1 MKFGPFSFAV
11 VAFAFMAGATA
22 VSAKQITP
30 KAPALS
36 GGCYQ
41 IADAEELYGFAEIV
55 NGNDSTDADPS
66 VCGELTK
73 DVVVNKEV
81 LNGWGWLNSD
91 SAETLAVWKPMV
103 DFAGKFNGNGHTISG
118 LYSRN
123 NSGLFKSLVPSENT
137 VVVVKDLGI
146 IDSYFSSTT
155 DLGVLTNYASGAGEI
170 QITNFYSLST
180 IESTKKNPLPSIA
193 SVVGHVSDNIA
204 SLTLTNCY
212 GVGKLVDGNRS
223 YYSNLLGYARNEN
236 IKVINS
242 YAVKGSRSIK
252 YGTQV
257 DSIAFVNGAVT
268 FLLKENPDGAI
279 WGQDVGNDLFPIFSG
294 TLKNSIA
301 DRYSVTFHTF
311 DGDTTNYYDT
321 YVAGLITA
329 LPKGT
334 SKDNLIFGGWY
345 KDAEFTGENDTVISS
360 KTTGD
365 LEYWARMYDRYKV
378 VYHPNGGVYD
388 SVLYYA
394 CGNPTSSFEDAIFL
408 KDSVECYLGGIGGDL
423 SHRFHR
429 DSSILLG
436 WYDNEELTGVP
447 VDSITTSDKGDKE
460 FYAKWLEFK
469 RPAIDPA
476 DSCYEISDVEELYG
490 FAALTNGRFMKG
502 DEWPEYVCG
511 KLTKDIVINEKVL
524 KDDGT
529 LDSARVPTF
538 IKWNGTGIKSGWFK
552 GQGHK
557 ISGLYVEKAG
567 GLFAYTG
574 IEYRTTVF
582 VVNDLKIEDSFI
594 SGIYGRV
601 GGVVEY
607 VPRFGNLYLENV
619 HVDGVVA
626 GSGRVGGLVGESHG
640 NLIVKNSGHRGI
652 IEATGSATVGGIV
665 AMSWERLYVV
675 QSYNEGLIVDNKYG
689 CSAMGGL
696 VGEFLRHVFV
706 VNSYNAANFIDSYL
720 NCGRVGGLLAGY
732 NQRTKVNEVMYEVEQ
747 SFFLNNYNMGTF
759 GDQVPSRVNRGEVI
773 FENDYYISGTLP
785 DDTTGVAVTAS
796 AFVDGTVAEALHDYV
811 HKDYLGNDMGD
822 GVNGSNWKQ
831 GEEHPELSSTEY
843 FDLIM
848 LAPLYKAPMPTLA
861 CIHKEGETVKLPTV
875 MDGYTL
881 VDWKYNSESISE
893 IGPALTGDIFV
904 YGDFDKNS
912 YTVSIKSNNPAY
924 GKVRLGS
931 SGSYVA
937 SDAATY
943 LYGDAVRIDA
953 WSEDGYHFVRWEGGL
968 CETVRDCYFAAKKD
982 IQLTAIFEVYVNS
995 SSSAKSSSSSAMS
1008 SSSSARSSSSSVNPS
1023 SSSSVNSSSS
1033 SKDNDALPVMNVA
1046 PQFTLSTVGREI
1058 QVANAR
1064 VGTGY
1069 ALLDMQ
1075 GRIVKQG
1082 QVESAN
1088 FGMTV
1093 ARAGTYLVRIGS
1105 YLQMVQLK

>member
-236 IKVINS
+236 IKVVNS
-242 YAVKGSRSIK
+242 YAVKGSRSIN

-301 DRYSVTFHTF
+301 NRYSVTFHTF

-476 DSCYEISDVEELYG
+476 DSCYEISNVEELYG

-773 FENDYYISGTLP
+773 FENDYYILGTLP

-1046 PQFTLSTVGREI
+1046 PQFTLSMVGREI

-1105 YLQMVQLK
+1105 YLQMVLLK

>member
-1 MKFGPFSFAV
+1 MRRTV
-11 VAFAFMAGATA
+11 LAFATVLFAAFSVNA
-22 VSAKQITP
+22 SSITP
-30 KAPALS
+30 KAP
-36 GGCYQ
+36 
-41 IADAEELYGFAEIV
+41 
-55 NGNDSTDADPS
+55 
-66 VCGELTK
+66 K
-73 DVVVNKEV
+73 
-81 LNGWGWLNSD
+81 
-91 SAETLAVWKPMV
+91 
-103 DFAGKFNGNGHTISG
+103 
-118 LYSRN
+118 
-123 NSGLFKSLVPSENT
+123 
-137 VVVVKDLGI
+137 
-146 IDSYFSSTT
+146 
-155 DLGVLTNYASGAGEI
+155 
-170 QITNFYSLST
+170 
-180 IESTKKNPLPSIA
+180 
-193 SVVGHVSDNIA
+193 
-204 SLTLTNCY
+204 
-212 GVGKLVDGNRS
+212 
-223 YYSNLLGYARNEN
+223 
-236 IKVINS
+236 
-242 YAVKGSRSIK
+242 
-252 YGTQV
+252 
-257 DSIAFVNGAVT
+257 
-268 FLLKENPDGAI
+268 
-279 WGQDVGNDLFPIFSG
+279 
-294 TLKNSIA
+294 
-301 DRYSVTFHTF
+301 
-311 DGDTTNYYDT
+311 
-321 YVAGLITA
+321 
-329 LPKGT
+329 
-334 SKDNLIFGGWY
+334 
-345 KDAEFTGENDTVISS
+345 
-360 KTTGD
+360 
-365 LEYWARMYDRYKV
+365 
-378 VYHPNGGVYD
+378 
-388 SVLYYA
+388 
-394 CGNPTSSFEDAIFL
+394 
-408 KDSVECYLGGIGGDL
+408 
-423 SHRFHR
+423 
-429 DSSILLG
+429 
-436 WYDNEELTGVP
+436 
-447 VDSITTSDKGDKE
+447 TSDD
-460 FYAKWLEFK
+460 
-469 RPAIDPA
+469 
-476 DSCYEISDVEELYG
+476 CYEITNAAELYG

-796 AFVDGTVAEALHDYV
+796 AFVDGTVAEALHDYM

-861 CIHKEGETVKLPTV
+861 CIHKKGETVKLPTV

-1064 VGTGY
+1064 VGAGY

-1105 YLQMVQLK
+1105 NLQMVRLK

>member
-968 CETVRDCYFAAKKD
+968 CESVRDCYFAAKKD